1 MKLYIKENKID
12 TYFSVIERYVDRVIL
27 KVSGYSI
34 NELEL
39 TIPNKDLTIDE
50 LLALSPIAAGY
61 DDYPIWIEVP
71 IALNDA
77 NIPATFSFSTYI
89 DDDGNTVQRKISD
102 MPISSAGTTNNI
114 RYLQGH
120 TSRATKSDIEAIVAN
135 PNVVALSLSE
145 RNALINDPNGE
156 YYVEDII

>member
-1 MKLYIKENKID
+1 MILYIKENKIAD
-12 TYFSVIERYVDRVIL
+12 YRALLEPWLTKAIL
-27 KVSGYSI
+27 KVDGYDI
-34 NELEL
+34 DKLKL
-39 TIPNKDLTIDE
+39 TIPKEDVSIDV
-50 LLALSPIAAGY
+50 LLAFAPIAAGY

-71 IALNDA
+71 IALDNA

-135 PNVVALSLSE
+135 PNVVALSLSD

-156 YYVEDII
+156 YYVEDIT